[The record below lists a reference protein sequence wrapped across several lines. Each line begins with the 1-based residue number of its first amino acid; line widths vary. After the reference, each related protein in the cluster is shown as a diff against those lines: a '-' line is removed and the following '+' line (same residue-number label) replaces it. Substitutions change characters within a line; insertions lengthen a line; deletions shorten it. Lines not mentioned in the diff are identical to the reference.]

1 MDTGKNDSINFVFAL
16 EIAKIL
22 LAARIDFV
30 NNFCM
35 FGQ

>member
-1 MDTGKNDSINFVFAL
+1 MDTGKNDSINFVFPV
-16 EIAKIL
+16 EITKIL

-30 NNFCM
+30 NNFCV